1 MIFFGPTFNPWNLF
15 FEEAPNKSKE
25 QLKLTEDKL
34 QEAKDNF
41 AKELSQITDENTT
54 KLIWDN
60 KDTWTEEM
68 RQAYSNIRE
77 GCLAAANKGK
87 KYFTYESIENI
98 DFNPVCQYL
107 SNIDG
112 LELIKYHVS
121 SSVVKE
127 NDVEPAQK
135 KYMSVTFKW

>member
-1 MIFFGPTFNPWNLF
+1 MIFFEPTFNPWNLF
-15 FEEAPNKSKE
+15 FEEAPKKSKE

-87 KYFTYESIENI
+87 KYFTYKSTKNI
-98 DFNPVCQYL
+98 DFNPVYQYL
-107 SNIDG
+107 SSIDG
-112 LELIKYHVS
+112 LELVRYRIS

-127 NDVEPAQK
+127 DDVESVSK
-135 KYMSVTFKW
+135 KDISVTFKW

>member
-1 MIFFGPTFNPWNLF
+1 MIFFGPAFSPWNLF
-15 FEEAPNKSKE
+15 FEEAPKKPKE
-25 QLKLTEDKL
+25 QSKLTEDKP

-68 RQAYSNIRE
+68 RQTYNNIRE

-87 KYFTYESIENI
+87 KYFTYESAENI
-98 DFNPVCQYL
+98 NFNPVCQYL
-107 SNIDG
+107 NNVDG

-127 NDVEPAQK
+127 NDVEPVQK
-135 KYMSVTFKW
+135 KYMSVTFNG

>member
-1 MIFFGPTFNPWNLF
+1 MIFFGPTFSPWNLF
-15 FEEAPNKSKE
+15 FEEAPKKSRE
-25 QLKLTEDKL
+25 QPKLTENKP

-41 AKELSQITDENTT
+41 AKELSQITDKNTT

-68 RQAYSNIRE
+68 RQAYNNIQE
-77 GCLAAANKGK
+77 GCRAAANKGE
-87 KYFTYESIENI
+87 KYFAYESTENI
-98 DFNPVCQYL
+98 NFNPICQYL
-107 SNIDG
+107 NNVDG
-112 LELIKYHVS
+112 LELSKYYVS

-127 NDVEPAQK
+127 NDAEPVQK